1 MVTDSREEQ
10 LTSIDSG
17 DASVAE
23 RVPLDERSTLGVY
36 PCNAVVANSSSATNE
51 RDASRKPLFP
61 SFSLPPTTRD
71 IQSDMAVCYY
81 CQTAHIVTS

>member
-51 RDASRKPLFP
+51 RDASRSQACLVFP
-61 SFSLPPTTRD
+61 HPPHSPFSTLHPKRLLPW
-71 IQSDMAVCYY
+71 Q
-81 CQTAHIVTS
+81 